1 MNRRYN
7 KIKTQFQSE
16 WNIAKNIMKRIY
28 PPIILF
34 LLLFLLWLWILYIMS
49 RTFPSDNPASLSQA
63 FLLIIKTLYLL
74 LLPVPELLYLLVF
87 AVRKRRKNAL
97 PSALL
102 PKTEN
107 RELMGFCHD
116 IRFKVP
122 PTVFLTLCG
131 ILFFL
136 PGRKYPIAA
145 LLFLW
150 LLLQFWEG
158 RQLSKNQDLEKK
170 KQLREDVLKIYQQE
184 KNMIAKSL
192 HYALIMED
200 DSGLIPS
207 TFGNGNHPVSN
218 VLLFDHK
225 TEVEPFLAEDPEK
238 NYAENWGALYMCPD
252 FFIYAFDSTKYT
264 AKELEQKCIKAITFS
279 RFPVSRPL
287 YILILGFSA
296 ELTDLTQKYAWL
308 PEVSIQIL
316 GSWNM
321 QQIQDI
327 VNDYTDRKQI
337 PWYKNPEEDQAYAE
351 SLGTL
356 ANALYSSAAGEYMP
370 LLKTSFISNM
380 MHGSDALK
388 YSCLNY
394 MACRASYLTIP
405 LEQADCSSWNYYYHY
420 LNSMTTQIFYYI
432 QKGQLTFYHSVSN
445 FHVCGF
451 LPNIFRWKEMSIGV
465 MAEFEYAHLAMRFV
479 HYYLFSKHTPGPIEE
494 YFAGDK
500 NLGPAILVMTK
511 PDDPFYTALHR
522 EMDLSDPLLHNALLI
537 LKELFG
543 IEHTEKTLDFLYL
556 TNILRL
562 SRNITRGHGAIR
574 SGMQD
579 QIWFALYVLLN
590 LLNEM
595 LCIGSME
602 IELDGECV
610 NVSYREDKRWY
621 WHEQYAIVREHVPL
635 LLHGISKKNR
645 LEYIN
650 YYKGNA
656 AVPEVTVLS
665 KDNIH

>member
-1 MNRRYN
+1 MNRNRQN
-7 KIKTQFQSE
+7 KKTQFQSG
-16 WNIAKNIMKRIY
+16 WNLSKNVMKRFF
-28 PPIILF
+28 PPF
-34 LLLFLLWLWILYIMS
+34 LLFALLLILWLFILMIYIM
-49 RTFPSDNPASLSQA
+49 TLASDSPDSMLQIY
-63 FLLIIKTLYLL
+63 LLIIKTLYLL
-74 LLPVPELLYLLVF
+74 LLPLPDLVYLLVF
-87 AVRKRRKNAL
+87 AVRKRRKRGL
-97 PSALL
+97 PSALV

-116 IRFKVP
+116 VRFKVP

-136 PGRKYPIAA
+136 PDRKYPIAA

-158 RQLSKNQDLEKK
+158 RQLSKSRDLEKK
-170 KQLREDVLKIYQQE
+170 KQLREDVLKIYHQE

-238 NYAENWGALYMCPD
+238 NYAQNWVALYVCPD
-252 FFIYAFDSTKYT
+252 FFIYAFDSAKYT
-264 AKELEQKCIKAITFS
+264 AKELEQKCIKAVTFS
-279 RFPVSRPL
+279 RFPVSKPL

-296 ELTDLTQKYAWL
+296 ELTDLIQKYAWL

-316 GSWNM
+316 DSWNM
-321 QQIQDI
+321 LQIQDI
-327 VNDYTDRKQI
+327 VNDYIDRKQI
-337 PWYKNPEEDQAYAE
+337 PWYKSVEEEQDYAE

-356 ANALYSSAAGEYMP
+356 AYNIYKNAVSEYMP
-370 LLKTSFISNM
+370 MMKTSLINLLS
-380 MHGSDALK
+380 GSDALK
-388 YSCLNY
+388 YSYFNY
-394 MACRASYLTIP
+394 MSGRASYLTLP
-405 LEQADCSSWNYYYHY
+405 LEQLDSSSWNYCYHY
-420 LNSMTTQIFYYI
+420 LNSLTVPILYYI
-432 QKGQLTFYHSVSN
+432 QKGELSFYHSVSN
-445 FHVCGF
+445 FYVCGF

-479 HYYLFSKHTPGPIEE
+479 HYYLFSKHTSGPIEE
-494 YFAGDK
+494 YFAEDK
-500 NLGPAILVMTK
+500 NLGPAILELTK

-543 IEHTEKTLDFLYL
+543 IEHTEKTLDFPHL

-595 LCIGSME
+595 LCIGFME
-602 IELDGECV
+602 IELDGEQV
-610 NVSYREDKRWY
+610 RVSYREDKRWY

-656 AVPEVTVLS
+656 AVPEITVLS
-665 KDNIH
+665 GDKAD